1 MIVLDDY
8 SKIPQSEQSSQ
19 SESELENELIND
31 LVNSGEYEYKADIK
45 DENSLWQNAHK
56 CIEELNDIK
65 LSQSEWAQIKEYLK
79 GKKSRYEKSAIVFE
93 SGHVLTIKLDN
104 GKDKNIKIFDKNEL
118 GRNKLQIINQIWQR
132 RNTSGENRYDASVLV
147 NGFPLVHIE
156 LKRRGVSMLNAFE
169 QIKRYKAQMSEDSIY
184 GFAQIFIISNGT
196 FSKYFSNTAKDY
208 AFTSKWMDAK
218 NNEIDDLK
226 DFCATFLAKKT
237 LLEVIFRYCV
247 LDSEKNLKVLRP
259 YQIAACERILGRI
272 NSSSK
277 QAGSREAG
285 GYIWHTTGSGKT
297 LTSFK
302 TAVLASRLENI
313 KKVLFVVDRKDL
325 YTQTQREYENF
336 AKGSANGANNSKTLK
351 KLLGDKDAKIVI
363 TTIQR
368 LVKALNDEFSVYDD
382 EVAII
387 IDECHR
393 SQFGDMHRRIKERFK
408 RAHIFGFTGTPIFDE
423 NASAN
428 SYYNTTENLFGDRLH
443 TYNIISAIRD
453 ENVLKFNIIK
463 TASAK
468 AKDSVDEQ
476 VEGIDELSALNDE
489 RRIKNNCAFV
499 LKEFEGLTHKRAFN
513 SIFATS
519 STASAKLYYNELKR
533 QIASADLGY
542 KIAIIFTGSNN
553 EQSEEN
559 VSIEG
564 LESENKSFLAMAI
577 DDFNKNFGF
586 SYGLENFNEYYK
598 KIAELL
604 RDRKIDILVVVDMF
618 LTGFDAPCLN
628 TLWVDKRLKMHGL
641 IQAFSRTNR
650 ISDER
655 KKMGN
660 IVCLL
665 NLENEI
671 ENALRLYANNDNVAT
686 QKDSLFVKGFDEY
699 FGILKAKFDELRGI
713 SFESEDDERAFIKC
727 FSDIL
732 RLENILKNFIEFDEK
747 ALRSDREIEN
757 LLSRYDELKRRHAQ
771 QKREKTDISD
781 DIEFVPVEILSNYV
795 VDRKYLLALIKD
807 FGGSGQKIADFK
819 ERLGSML
826 GADITLKSKQ
836 ELIMSFIDKI
846 TANGDYSDISA
857 QWMAHFEEEKNKQLK
872 NMLTNAEFKLDENK
886 ARDYLETCLHR
897 GELMLNGTDF
907 DGVFVDRGS
916 IFGTKS
922 NAHKEKAK
930 EAFSEFIEV
939 FKEPSAIFDNSFV

>member
-208 AFTSKWMDAK
+208 GFTSKWMDAK

-468 AKDSVDEQ
+468 AKDSADEQ

-489 RRIKNNCAFV
+489 RRIENNCAFV

-586 SYGLENFNEYYK
+586 SYGL
-598 KIAELL
+598 
-604 RDRKIDILVVVDMF
+604 
-618 LTGFDAPCLN
+618 
-628 TLWVDKRLKMHGL
+628 
-641 IQAFSRTNR
+641 R
-650 ISDER
+650 I
-655 KKMGN
+655 
-660 IVCLL
+660 
-665 NLENEI
+665 
-671 ENALRLYANNDNVAT
+671 
-686 QKDSLFVKGFDEY
+686 
-699 FGILKAKFDELRGI
+699 
-713 SFESEDDERAFIKC
+713 
-727 FSDIL
+727 
-732 RLENILKNFIEFDEK
+732 
-747 ALRSDREIEN
+747 
-757 LLSRYDELKRRHAQ
+757 
-771 QKREKTDISD
+771 
-781 DIEFVPVEILSNYV
+781 
-795 VDRKYLLALIKD
+795 
-807 FGGSGQKIADFK
+807 
-819 ERLGSML
+819 
-826 GADITLKSKQ
+826 
-836 ELIMSFIDKI
+836 
-846 TANGDYSDISA
+846 
-857 QWMAHFEEEKNKQLK
+857 
-872 NMLTNAEFKLDENK
+872 LTNIIKK
-886 ARDYLETCLHR
+886 
-897 GELMLNGTDF
+897 
-907 DGVFVDRGS
+907 
-916 IFGTKS
+916 
-922 NAHKEKAK
+922 
-930 EAFSEFIEV
+930 
-939 FKEPSAIFDNSFV
+939 

>member
-1 MIVLDDY
+1 M
-8 SKIPQSEQSSQ
+8 
-19 SESELENELIND
+19 
-31 LVNSGEYEYKADIK
+31 
-45 DENSLWQNAHK
+45 
-56 CIEELNDIK
+56 
-65 LSQSEWAQIKEYLK
+65 
-79 GKKSRYEKSAIVFE
+79 
-93 SGHVLTIKLDN
+93 
-104 GKDKNIKIFDKNEL
+104 
-118 GRNKLQIINQIWQR
+118 
-132 RNTSGENRYDASVLV
+132 
-147 NGFPLVHIE
+147 
-156 LKRRGVSMLNAFE
+156 
-169 QIKRYKAQMSEDSIY
+169 
-184 GFAQIFIISNGT
+184 
-196 FSKYFSNTAKDY
+196 
-208 AFTSKWMDAK
+208 
-218 NNEIDDLK
+218 
-226 DFCATFLAKKT
+226 
-237 LLEVIFRYCV
+237 
-247 LDSEKNLKVLRP
+247 
-259 YQIAACERILGRI
+259 
-272 NSSSK
+272 
-277 QAGSREAG
+277 
-285 GYIWHTTGSGKT
+285 
-297 LTSFK
+297 
-302 TAVLASRLENI
+302 
-313 KKVLFVVDRKDL
+313 DRKDL

-468 AKDSVDEQ
+468 AKDSADEQ

-489 RRIKNNCAFV
+489 RRIKNNCAFM

-795 VDRKYLLALIKD
+795 VDTYQGLWGLRAKD
-807 FGGSGQKIADFK
+807 S
-819 ERLGSML
+819 RLQRTPWL
-826 GADITLKSKQ
+826 
-836 ELIMSFIDKI
+836 
-846 TANGDYSDISA
+846 
-857 QWMAHFEEEKNKQLK
+857 
-872 NMLTNAEFKLDENK
+872 NAG
-886 ARDYLETCLHR
+886 C
-897 GELMLNGTDF
+897 
-907 DGVFVDRGS
+907 
-916 IFGTKS
+916 
-922 NAHKEKAK
+922 
-930 EAFSEFIEV
+930 
-939 FKEPSAIFDNSFV
+939 